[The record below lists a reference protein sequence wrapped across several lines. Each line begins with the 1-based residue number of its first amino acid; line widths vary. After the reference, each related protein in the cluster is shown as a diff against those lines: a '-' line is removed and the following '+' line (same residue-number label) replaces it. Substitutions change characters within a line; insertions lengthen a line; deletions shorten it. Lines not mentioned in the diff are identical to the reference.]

1 MGQQSSRSAVFVDRP
16 RVEYVMLANHAEAVN
31 GLLYIAGGGWT
42 DHYRQVTPGQP
53 PPISQIGIALSV
65 YVPWTAT
72 NRPLKLEVKVEDE
85 DASELMKLDATLN
98 TGRPTQLVPG
108 TAQHAALAFNI
119 PLPFPK
125 PGGYRV
131 VASLDDAKD
140 VVTWP
145 FRVHDVNQQRLAS

>member
-1 MGQQSSRSAVFVDRP
+1 MGQESRRSVVFADRP

-42 DHYRQVTPGQP
+42 DHYRQITPGQP
-53 PPISQIGIALSV
+53 PPISQVGIALSV
-65 YVPWTAT
+65 YVPWSAT
-72 NRPLKLEVKVEDE
+72 NRPLKLKVKFEND
-85 DASELMKLDATLN
+85 DGSELLKVDATLN
-98 TGRPTQLVPG
+98 TGRPPQLVPG
-108 TAQHAALAFNI
+108 AAQHAALAFNF

-131 VASLDDAKD
+131 VATLDDAQD

-145 FRVHDVNQQRLAS
+145 FRVHDVQQHRLAS